1 MENEKKIV
9 PRLMGINEVME
20 YVGLSRVTAIKFAN
34 EAGARR
40 KYGKRTLY
48 DRQAL
53 DKHIDNMATE
63 NEGSEC

>member
-1 MENEKKIV
+1 
-9 PRLMGINEVME
+9 ME

-53 DKHIDNMATE
+53 DKYIDNMATE
-63 NEGSEC
+63 NKGSEC